1 MKDSREDDQRNLIA
15 QAFTCSLQG
24 EGKKKSEDFFPKRR
38 KKRAEGTLLRG
49 DSALLKHGMELLFKK
64 LSVSRI

>member
-15 QAFTCSLQG
+15 QAFTCSIQG

-38 KKRAEGTLLRG
+38 KNR
-49 DSALLKHGMELLFKK
+49 LKVLY
-64 LSVSRI
+64 